1 MTSSTPDA
9 VSTVTLA
16 IGGHDPSG
24 GAGIQADIEAIAALG
39 GHATSA
45 ITCLTVQDTCNVQQ
59 LIPVDSNVVIAQAE
73 AVLADLPVNAIK
85 IGLIG
90 DATVAHALA
99 QLLARHPAIP
109 VIIDPVLAAGG
120 GTPLASDK
128 LKQTLLQELLPL
140 TYLLTPNSQEARTLA
155 GTADL
160 GDCAEVL
167 LQHGCQHLLI
177 TGTHEESDEVI
188 NNLYG
193 AEGLIDHWQWPRL
206 PDEYHG
212 SGCTLAAAIAALLA
226 QEQHLTEALYNAQ
239 DFAWQSLAHA
249 QKLGRGQALPDRLY
263 QLKQQT
269 HDDTT

>member
-1 MTSSTPDA
+1 MTNPTPNA
-9 VSTVTLA
+9 VSAVTLA

-24 GAGIQADIEAIAALG
+24 GAGIQADIEAIGALG
-39 GHATSA
+39 GHAASV

-59 LIPVDSNVVIAQAE
+59 LIPVDPKVVIAQAE

-90 DATVAHALA
+90 DAAVAHALA
-99 QLLARHPAIP
+99 QLLAQYPAIP
-109 VIIDPVLAAGG
+109 VVIDPVLAAGG

-140 TYLLTPNSQEARTLA
+140 AYLLTPNSHEARTLA
-155 GTADL
+155 GTTDL
-160 GDCAEVL
+160 DNCAEAL
-167 LQHGCQHLLI
+167 LRHGCQHLLI
-177 TGTHEESDEVI
+177 TGTHEESNNVI
-188 NNLYG
+188 NKLYG
-193 AEGLIDHWQWPRL
+193 AEGAIDHWQWPRL

-226 QEQHLTEALYNAQ
+226 QGHSLAEALYQAQ

-269 HDDTT
+269 HD

>member
-1 MTSSTPDA
+1 MTKPVADTA
-9 VSTVTLA
+9 LAITLA
-16 IGGHDPSG
+16 IGGHDPCG

-59 LIPVDSNVVIAQAE
+59 LIPVESKTVIDQVE
-73 AVLADLPVNAIK
+73 AVLADLPVSTIK

-90 DATVAHALA
+90 DAATAHALA
-99 QLLARHPAIP
+99 KLLGQHPTIT

-120 GTPLASDK
+120 GTPLASNT

-140 TYLLTPNSQEARTLA
+140 TYLLTPNSQEARILA
-155 GTADL
+155 GANELDQ
-160 GDCAEVL
+160 CAEIL
-167 LQHGCQHLLI
+167 LQQGCQHLLI
-177 TGTHEESDEVI
+177 TGTHEESVEVT
-188 NNLYG
+188 NTLYS
-193 AEGLIDHWQWPRL
+193 AAGLINQWQWPRL

-226 QEQHLTEALYNAQ
+226 QGQSLTESLYNAQ

-249 QKLGRGQALPDRLY
+249 HKLGRGQALPHRLY
-263 QLKQQT
+263 RYQ
-269 HDDTT
+269 HD

>member
-1 MTSSTPDA
+1 MTKPVPDTA
-9 VSTVTLA
+9 FAVTLA
-16 IGGHDPSG
+16 IGGHDPCG

-59 LIPVDSNVVIAQAE
+59 LIPITPKTVIDQAE
-73 AVLADLPVNAIK
+73 AVLADLPVSAIK

-90 DATVAHALA
+90 DATIAHALA
-99 QLLARHPAIP
+99 QLLEQHPTIP

-140 TYLLTPNSQEARTLA
+140 TYLLTPNSQEVRTLA
-155 GTADL
+155 GTNELDK
-160 GDCAEVL
+160 CAEIL
-167 LQHGCQHLLI
+167 LQQGCQHLLI

-188 NNLYG
+188 NKLYS
-193 AEGLIDHWQWPRL
+193 AEGLINHWQWPRL

-226 QEQHLTEALYNAQ
+226 QGQSLTEALYHAQ

-249 QKLGRGQALPDRLY
+249 HKLGRGQALPHRLY
-263 QLKQQT
+263 QHQ
-269 HDDTT
+269 HD

>member
-1 MTSSTPDA
+1 MTDPVPNITPRI
-9 VSTVTLA
+9 TLA

-24 GAGIQADIEAIAALG
+24 GAGIQADIESITALDG
-39 GHATSA
+39 YATTA
-45 ITCLTVQDTCNVQQ
+45 ITCLTVQDTRNVQQ
-59 LIPVDSNVVIAQAE
+59 LIPVDPKVLVAQAE
-73 AVLADLPVNAIK
+73 AVLADLPVSAIK

-90 DATVAHALA
+90 DATIAHALA

-120 GTPLASDK
+120 GTPLASNK

-155 GTADL
+155 DTTNLDE
-160 GDCAEVL
+160 CAEIL
-167 LQHGCQHLLI
+167 LQNGCQHLLI
-177 TGTHEESDEVI
+177 TGTHEESNEVI
-188 NNLYG
+188 NKLYG
-193 AEGLIDHWQWPRL
+193 SEGLIKQWQWPRL

-226 QEQHLTEALYNAQ
+226 QGQDLTEALYHAQ

-249 QKLGRGQALPDRLY
+249 HKLGRGQALPDRLY
-263 QLKQQT
+263 QLRQHS
-269 HDDTT
+269 HD

>member
-1 MTSSTPDA
+1 MITPTPNA
-9 VSTVTLA
+9 ASAVTLA

-59 LIPVDSNVVIAQAE
+59 LIPIDPKVVIAQAE
-73 AVLADLPVNAIK
+73 AVLADLPINAVK
-85 IGLIG
+85 MGLIG
-90 DATVAHALA
+90 DAAVAHALA
-99 QLLARHPAIP
+99 QLLAQHPAIP

-140 TYLLTPNSQEARTLA
+140 TYLLTPNSNEARTLA
-155 GTADL
+155 GATDL
-160 GDCAEVL
+160 DECAEIL
-167 LQHGCQHLLI
+167 LQQGCQHLLI
-177 TGTHEESDEVI
+177 TGTHEESTEVI

-193 AEGLIDHWQWPRL
+193 AEGQINHWQWPRL

-226 QEQHLTEALYNAQ
+226 QGQNLTEALYQAQ

-249 QKLGRGQALPDRLY
+249 QKLGRGQALPDRHY
-263 QLKQQT
+263 QLKQHS
-269 HDDTT
+269 HD